1 MTAERCAVCGRP
13 LSRDEVAVTKKLINR
28 GATSF
33 LCVACL
39 AGHFEVRPE
48 DILERIAH
56 FRATGCTL
64 FAHEPDAE
72 WEPSGTRS
80 TE

>member
-1 MTAERCAVCGRP
+1 MTAAHCAVCGKP
-13 LSRDEVAVTKKLINR
+13 LSQDEIAVTKKLISR

-39 AGHFEVRPE
+39 ADHFEVRPR
-48 DILERIAH
+48 DIRERIDH

-64 FAHEPDAE
+64 FAHAPDLDPE
-72 WEPSGTRS
+72 DLTS
-80 TE
+80 

>member
-1 MTAERCAVCGRP
+1 MTAERCAVCGKP
-13 LSRDEVAVTKKLINR
+13 LCRDEIAVTKKLISR

-39 AGHFEVRPE
+39 ADHFEVKPQ
-48 DILERIAH
+48 DIRERIDH

-64 FAHEPDAE
+64 FAHAPDLDAE
-72 WEPSGTRS
+72 SPTS
-80 TE
+80 

>member
-1 MTAERCAVCGRP
+1 MTADRCAACGRP
-13 LSRDEVAVTKKLINR
+13 LSRDEIAVTKKLISR

-39 AGHFEVRPE
+39 ADHFEVKPR
-48 DILERIAH
+48 DILERIDY

-64 FAHEPDAE
+64 FTHAPDLSRE
-72 WEPSGTRS
+72 ETIS
-80 TE
+80 